1 MVTDSVLALAIVCGV
16 IYGLGGFVMLY
27 AAQRLASERK
37 AHARTLARL
46 HAEAEKRALELARER
61 YMR

>member
-1 MVTDSVLALAIVCGV
+1 MVTTELLALAIVCGV
-16 IYGLGGFVMLY
+16 IYGLGGLVMLY

-37 AHARTLARL
+37 AYARTLARM
-46 HAEAEKRALELARER
+46 HAEAAKRALNIAKER

>member
-1 MVTDSVLALAIVCGV
+1 MVTTEVLALAIVCGA
-16 IYGLGGFVMLY
+16 IYGLGGLVMLHG
-27 AAQRLASERK
+27 AQRLASERK

-46 HAEAEKRALELARER
+46 HAEAEKRALDIARAR